1 MDIWYV
7 EKYLCDYQYYNYR
20 ISGIRVSGGQHIFAG
35 RDSLM
40 TTEPPI
46 AIEINC
52 ETGIET
58 IRPLTAEEITQR
70 NADVARAEAER
81 AEKEAKDATELA
93 ERTALATWIAGQST
107 LPEAARNALARAT
120 GVTLPGGTG

>member
-1 MDIWYV
+1 M
-7 EKYLCDYQYYNYR
+7 N
-20 ISGIRVSGGQHIFAG
+20 
-35 RDSLM
+35 
-40 TTEPPI
+40 TEPPI
-46 AIEINC
+46 AIEIDC
-52 ETGIET
+52 ETGVET
-58 IRPLTAEEITQR
+58 VRPLTAEEITQR

-81 AEKEAKDATELA
+81 QAKEQQEALELA

>member
-1 MDIWYV
+1 
-7 EKYLCDYQYYNYR
+7 
-20 ISGIRVSGGQHIFAG
+20 
-35 RDSLM
+35 M

-52 ETGIET
+52 ETGVET
-58 IRPLTAEEITQR
+58 VRPLTAQEITQR
-70 NADVARAEAER
+70 DADMSRAEAER
-81 AEKEAKDATELA
+81 AEKDAKEATELA

-120 GVTLPGGTG
+120 GVTLPALPA

>member
-1 MDIWYV
+1 M
-7 EKYLCDYQYYNYR
+7 N
-20 ISGIRVSGGQHIFAG
+20 
-35 RDSLM
+35 
-40 TTEPPI
+40 EPPI

-58 IRPLTAEEITQR
+58 IRPLTDQEITQR
-70 NADVARAEAER
+70 DAEAER
-81 AEKEAKDATELA
+81 AEKERAEKDAKEATELA

>member
-1 MDIWYV
+1 
-7 EKYLCDYQYYNYR
+7 
-20 ISGIRVSGGQHIFAG
+20 
-35 RDSLM
+35 M

-52 ETGIET
+52 ETGVET
-58 IRPLTAEEITQR
+58 TRPLTDQEIAQR
-70 NADVARAEAER
+70 NADQSRAEAER
-81 AEKEAKDATELA
+81 LAKEQKEALELA